1 MNVEARRSE
10 LGRRRPATTRRVDER
25 WVEPAGVDHHWL
37 SGTASRKGPN
47 PHRIVATCR
56 RYELMAFNREVRWLW
71 CGRQGKLGLGG
82 WGVGGAVDWIPGIL
96 RRRRGVRG
104 KQPPTSLHL
113 VMPWHL
119 SALRSK
125 LSQSRHGSCEN
136 GQHQSRTFRAA
147 DSSRGGLSGGLEV
160 NYGCQCPIPAITS
173 MWTVRRPRREE
184 KLYLHGN
191 RRDNVFLLVAFC
203 FRTTVSV
210 GGEVPSRKVDVQHR

>member
-1 MNVEARRSE
+1 MRVPSLQLLQKLEHTDGEILERTRGMNVEARRSE
-10 LGRRRPATTRRVDER
+10 LGRRRPATTRRVDEG

-71 CGRQGKLGLGG
+71 CGRQGEAWVGGLGG
-82 WGVGGAVDWIPGIL
+82 WGAVDWIPGIL

-113 VMPWHL
+113 AMPWHL

-125 LSQSRHGSCEN
+125 LS
-136 GQHQSRTFRAA
+136 RADMGVVRM
-147 DSSRGGLSGGLEV
+147 DSINLGLSVLRILLEAGSAGV
-160 NYGCQCPIPAITS
+160 LRSIT
-173 MWTVRRPRREE
+173 
-184 KLYLHGN
+184 
-191 RRDNVFLLVAFC
+191 A
-203 FRTTVSV
+203 VSV
-210 GGEVPSRKVDVQHR
+210 QSLRLRLCGP